1 MKPSCTQIPGRPS
14 WLDFGPYPRVTP
26 SFFLATG
33 NQILVWLFHM
43 YFQTVCDC
51 YRSCFRIPS
60 CKFTIDILLDTCQVW
75 YPLPYLLPFPMKS
88 CAANL
93 RLLHLPV
100 LLCQGWVGGNPK
112 LEIVRDPRVIE
123 LERDP
128 WWSSGIHECFLAPG
142 TTSINYWLDTC
153 TYENIRKWINSDM
166 LYNLLALRLD
176 EATD

>member
-1 MKPSCTQIPGRPS
+1 MASILKEKIKRASELDLQLNPSCTSQLHLDSYSEWLPS
-14 WLDFGPYPRVTP
+14 Y
-26 SFFLATG
+26 FLATD
-33 NQILVWLFHM
+33 NQRLVWLIQM
-43 YFQTVCDC
+43 YFQTICDC
-51 YRSCFRIPS
+51 SWFCFKAHI
-60 CKFTIDILLDTCQVW
+60 CWLNLLVC
-75 YPLPYLLPFPMKS
+75 LPFPIKPYPDG
-88 CAANL
+88 AL
-93 RLLHLPV
+93 GLLHLPV